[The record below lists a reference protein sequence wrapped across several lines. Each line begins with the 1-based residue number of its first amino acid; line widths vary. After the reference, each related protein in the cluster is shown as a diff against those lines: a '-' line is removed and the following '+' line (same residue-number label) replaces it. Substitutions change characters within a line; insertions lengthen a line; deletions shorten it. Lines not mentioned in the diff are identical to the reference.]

1 MQRQKT
7 LFETCSSERQE
18 PESDDRSSFE
28 ESIHVDPPIQLLE
41 TLSQNPLMPNLNHP
55 LLYCHTPALPA
66 RTDSIDLSKIASSFV
81 SVNDRRLQHFGS
93 M

>member
-18 PESDDRSSFE
+18 SESDDRSSFE

-41 TLSQNPLMPNLNHP
+41 TLSQNPLMPNLNHL
-55 LLYCHTPALPA
+55 LLYCHKA

-81 SVNDRRLQHFGS
+81 AICE
-93 M
+93 